1 MGTFLRHSLQLYA
14 LKTLY
19 EDTRMTAVI
28 AIMTIYHVSDQS
40 PSKVMFEVLTYQNNT
55 ARSIV

>member
-1 MGTFLRHSLQLYA
+1 LRHSLQLYA